1 MVYLFLDCD
10 EYLASQRL
18 AGLRAALGDPET
30 ADLNAVTLDGPKVS
44 AAELLGHAAMMPFLA
59 ERRLIVVEGYLQHL
73 DRRMAASHSTE
84 SAAHAEMADLS
95 AGLLQVPNTND
106 LVFVDSNVDKR
117 RALWRGFRRTN
128 PKSQQDERVAG
139 LDAHVKAGDV
149 QLEAL
154 GTPNSRAL
162 PGWIQRRAQ
171 ELGINIEGPAVML
184 LANFVGP
191 NLRQLDNELQK
202 LATYAGRRAVNADDV
217 HLLVSDAS
225 EAMIWDLTDALSQRN
240 PQKAMVALQTLRR
253 ADENAFYLLTMIA
266 RQYRIILKVK
276 DAMSTGGRAS
286 EHDIAALVGEK
297 PYPVKQAMGQA
308 GAYSLEALE
317 GIMMRLLETDFAIK
331 TGADPDT
338 EFDLL
343 IAELTQRTV
352 AGSRGP

>member
-10 EYLASQRL
+10 EYLVSQRL
-18 AGLRAALGDPET
+18 AALRAALGDPEFG
-30 ADLNAVTLDGPKVS
+30 DLNAVTLDGPKMS

-59 ERRLIVVEGYLQHL
+59 ERRLIRVEGYLQHL
-73 DRRMAASHSTE
+73 DRRMAASHSPE
-84 SAAHAEMADLS
+84 SAAYAEMADLS
-95 AGLLQVPNTND
+95 AGLLQVPETND
-106 LVFVDSNVDKR
+106 LVFVDTSVDRR

-128 PKSQQDERVAG
+128 PKSQQDERVDG
-139 LDAHVKAGDV
+139 LDALVKAGAI

-162 PGWIQRRAQ
+162 PGWIQSRAQ
-171 ELGINIEGPAVML
+171 ELSISIEGPAIML
-184 LANFVGP
+184 LANFVGA

-202 LATYAGRRAVNADDV
+202 LATYAGKRAITAADV

-240 PQKAMVALQTLRR
+240 PQKAMLALQTLRR

-276 DAMSTGGRAS
+276 DAMSQGGRVN
-286 EHDIAALVGEK
+286 EHDIAATVGEK
-297 PYPVKQAMGQA
+297 PYPVKKAMGQS

-317 GIMMRLLETDFAIK
+317 GIMTRLLEADFAMK

-338 EFDLL
+338 ELDVL
-343 IAELTQRTV
+343 IAELTQRPV
-352 AGSRGP
+352 PGSRGP